1 MMLCLS
7 DLNGGDK
14 NDAENTDEWVRAVNR
29 GGLWKVTD
37 KAYQLFLIM
46 ENELRNKF
54 RLHSVSDESRREMVE
69 SLLTNDDLLFQWCFC
84 ATDLQQDTTNT
95 LLKQIV
101 ELFLTVHG
109 HGFASS
115 LLEVYKNITKKHLS
129 KKKALR
135 TELNS

>member
-14 NDAENTDEWVRAVNR
+14 DDAENTDEWVRAVNR

-37 KAYQLFLIM
+37 KAYQLLLIM

-84 ATDLQQDTTNT
+84 ATDLQQDTTNA

-115 LLEVYKNITKKHLS
+115 LLEVYKNINKKHLS

-135 TELNS
+135 TQLNS